1 VKSPAVFLAVL
12 VCLAASPL
20 AHAQYQDHKP
30 TSDSLNQPPAYTVNV
45 VSRTTLAVKYEH
57 RSGATEIGFRGTDLM
72 PAVSGEA
79 KVESQRGTMKI
90 GLELGGLAKPTSL
103 GTEYLTYVLW
113 AISPEG
119 QPANLGEVLVGS
131 NHRTKLTV
139 TTNLQAFALL
149 VTAEPYYAVRRPSN
163 VVIAENE
170 ILPGTV
176 GTSEPVD
183 AKYELIDR
191 GGYIPTGYHFDPVV
205 LNSKL
210 PLEFFE
216 ARNAVRIAKSAGAD
230 NYAADSYA
238 KAVEQ
243 MNHAD
248 TLGTMKHVDQKELIA
263 ESREVV
269 QTADDSRE
277 IAVKRMDADRI
288 NAAKDAEAAKL
299 ADSRAN
305 TRTAQQGRLD
315 AEAATADA
323 NRGRERADQA
333 AVNAGQIAANA
344 NQAASDAQQ
353 GQRNAEA
360 DSDRSR
366 VAAADAS
373 LAAVNANQA
382 ASDAQQG
389 QRNAEA
395 DSDRNLV
402 AASGASLAAVNANQ
416 AASDAQQGQRNAEAD
431 SDRNRAAA
439 TDASQAAV
447 NANQAASDAQ
457 QGQRNAE
464 ADSDRNRA
472 VAADASQAA
481 VNANQ
486 AASAAQRGQKNAEAQ
501 SEQDRLAAVSS
512 DQQLHQAVQDREE
525 LRAKLLAQFNLIFV
539 TRDTARGLIVNLSDV
554 LFDSGKATL
563 RPGAREKLAKVSGII
578 LAYPDLRLAIEGN
591 TDSVGSDAVNQTL
604 SEQRAAAVRDYLE
617 KESIPATSMTSKGF
631 GKTQPV
637 ATNDT
642 AEGRQQNRRV
652 ELVVSGEVIG
662 TTIGLVSHDL
672 PLTARPYSPVQ

>member
-1 VKSPAVFLAVL
+1 VKSPAAFLAVL

-20 AHAQYQDHKP
+20 AHAQNQDRFP
-30 TSDSLNQPPAYTVNV
+30 TSDALNQTPTYSVNV
-45 VSRTTLAVKYEH
+45 VSRTTRAVKYEH
-57 RSGATEIGFRGTDLM
+57 RSGSTKIGFRGTDLM
-72 PAVSGEA
+72 PAVTGEA
-79 KVESQRGTMKI
+79 KVESQRGTMKV
-90 GLELGGLAKPTSL
+90 GLELGGLDKPTSF

-139 TTNLQAFALL
+139 TTDLQAFAMI

-163 VVIAENE
+163 VVIAENV

-205 LNSKL
+205 LDSKL

-230 NYAADSYA
+230 NYAAESYA

-248 TLGTMKHVDQKELIA
+248 TLGTTRHVDQKELIA

-305 TRTAQQGRLD
+305 TRNAQQGRLN

-323 NRGRERADQA
+323 NRGRAQADQA
-333 AVNAGQIAANA
+333 AADAGQLAANA
-344 NQAASDAQQ
+344 NQAAYAAQQ

-360 DSDRSR
+360 DADRDR
-366 VAAADAS
+366 AAAADAS
-373 LAAVNANQA
+373 QSASNANQA
-382 ASDAQQG
+382 ASVAQQG
-389 QRNAEA
+389 QLNAEA
-395 DSDRNLV
+395 DADRNRI
-402 AASGASLAAVNANQ
+402 AAADANQSAANANQ
-416 AASDAQQGQRNAEAD
+416 AASVAE
-431 SDRNRAAA
+431 
-439 TDASQAAV
+439 Q
-447 NANQAASDAQ
+447 
-457 QGQRNAE
+457 
-464 ADSDRNRA
+464 
-472 VAADASQAA
+472 
-481 VNANQ
+481 
-486 AASAAQRGQKNAEAQ
+486 GQKNAEAQ
-501 SEQDRLAAVSS
+501 SEQDRIAAASS
-512 DQQLHQAVQDREE
+512 DQQLQAAVKDREE

-554 LFDSGKATL
+554 LFDTGKSTL
-563 RPGAREKLAKVSGII
+563 RPGAREKLAKLSGII

-591 TDSVGSDAVNQTL
+591 TDSVGSDALNQTL
-604 SEQRAAAVRDYLE
+604 SEERAASVRDFLE
-617 KESIPATSMTSKGF
+617 KENIPATSMTAQGF

-662 TTIGLVSHDL
+662 TTIGVASQSQPLAVR
-672 PLTARPYSPVQ
+672 PLTNQ